1 MSYLKRLA
9 KETAIYGGSSI
20 LARVLNYLLLSSY
33 LTYKLENLA
42 YGVHS
47 IYYALAALL
56 IIVYTFRFETAFFR
70 FGSKKG
76 QLERSFSTASIFLL
90 GLALSFTLLL
100 IWQSE
105 PIAEVLTF
113 REDAR
118 FVRWFALI
126 IAADALAA
134 IPFARLR
141 LENRPIRFAIIK
153 SFSVLMN
160 ILLVLF
166 LLEIWPHWDLSG
178 WGLPGYH
185 EEWILDYVFLAN
197 LGASMITI
205 FWLSPLYVQSRWV
218 FDMKIWKRMMRYAWP
233 LLIVGMA
240 GTINLVFDKMLLK
253 WLLPYSD
260 EENIA
265 ITGVYAACMRIAI
278 LMNLVSQAY
287 NYAAEPFFFKEFG
300 SLDAK
305 EKYARTAQAFALI
318 AAFSVLAIALN
329 LDWIKYLI
337 SPDKWGDLAL
347 VPVALLAYFFL
358 GMYYNFSVWYKVTDH
373 TLIGAGIALI
383 GAIITIGVNFL
394 LVPIIGSWGAVL
406 ATLSCFAMI
415 SVLTYLL
422 GQRYYPVPYPVGKM
436 VLYILTAA
444 AVFGLSLWVDHLSLH
459 VYLKV
464 SIKVCLLF
472 LYGIGWL
479 FAERHQYA
487 FLWKNFRIL

>member
-33 LTYKLENLA
+33 LTYKLANLD

-70 FGSKKG
+70 FGSIKG
-76 QLERSFSTASIFLL
+76 QLERSFSTAALFLIA
-90 GLALSFTLLL
+90 LASVFTLFLF
-100 IWQSE
+100 WRSNS
-105 PIAEVLTF
+105 IAEVLTF
-113 REDAR
+113 KSDAR

-141 LENRPIRFAIIK
+141 LENRPIRFAVIK

-160 ILLVLF
+160 IIFVLF
-166 LLEIWPHWDLSG
+166 LLEVWPHWDLKG
-178 WGLPGYH
+178 LGLPSYQ
-185 EEWILDYVFLAN
+185 EKWILDYVFLAN
-197 LGASMITI
+197 LGASLITI
-205 FWLSPLYVQSRWV
+205 LWLSPMYFKSKWT
-218 FDMKIWKRMMRYAWP
+218 FDFHLWKNMLQYAWP

-278 LMNLVSQAY
+278 LMNLISQAY
-287 NYAAEPFFFKEFG
+287 NYAAEPFFFKEFN

-347 VPVALLAYFFL
+347 VPIALLAYFFL
-358 GMYYNFSVWYKVTDH
+358 GIYYNFSVWYKVTDK
-373 TLIGAGIALI
+373 TLVGAGIAII
-383 GAIITIGVNFL
+383 GAIITIGGNVI
-394 LVPIIGSWGAVL
+394 LVPYIGSWGAVL
-406 ATLSCFAMI
+406 STLACFAAI
-415 SVLTYLL
+415 CILTYLL

-436 VLYILTAA
+436 SLYIVTAA
-444 AVFGLSLWVDHLSLH
+444 LVFGLSLWLDTFSFPSL
-459 VYLKV
+459 LNQFFK
-464 SIKVCLLF
+464 LL
-472 LYGIGWL
+472 LLLGYVGSWL
-479 FAERHQYA
+479 FAERQTYSV
-487 FLWKNFRIL
+487 LWRRIVIK